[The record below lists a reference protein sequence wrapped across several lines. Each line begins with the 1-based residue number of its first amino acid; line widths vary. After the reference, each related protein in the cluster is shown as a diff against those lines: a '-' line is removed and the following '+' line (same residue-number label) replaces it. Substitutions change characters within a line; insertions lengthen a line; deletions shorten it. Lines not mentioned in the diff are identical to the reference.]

1 MTRPDYNWKL
11 PPEITRRLGHD
22 TYGAQRA
29 IHEAGH
35 LLVIL
40 HEPPT
45 SESHVRAH
53 RIFLRT
59 PEAKWLCHG
68 NDQGEHMMTDL
79 LDRYE
84 SMLSRAETR
93 YGGAETAD
101 DLFPLLDTLLPLARA
116 ATNLRD
122 ALQQARDQVKE
133 DTRLITWRDRAVD
146 LSRGLELLLANA
158 RIALEYRLARQVEEQ
173 TKAALLTTRAQYKLN
188 TIAAL
193 TAPLV
198 AVATVFG
205 MNLHHGMETWPTWA
219 FWGVFAV
226 GLVIGLWVKGWVNAM
241 PPVAEAPRGKQGSRQ
256 TGKSAVKRRTTA

>member
-35 LLVIL
+35 QLVIL

-45 SESHVRAH
+45 SESHAREH
-53 RIFLRT
+53 RVFLRT
-59 PEAKWLCHG
+59 PEGKWLCHG
-68 NDQGEHMMTDL
+68 NDHGEHMMTDL

-84 SMLSRAETR
+84 SALSREETR
-93 YGGAETAD
+93 YARAETAD

-146 LSRGLELLLANA
+146 LARGLELLLANA
-158 RIALEYRLARQVEEQ
+158 RIALEYRLAHQAEEQ
-173 TKAALLTTRAQYKLN
+173 TQAALLTTRAQFKLN

-193 TAPLV
+193 TAPLM
-198 AVATVFG
+198 AIATVFG

-219 FWGVFAV
+219 FWAVFAV
-226 GLVIGLWVKGWVNAM
+226 GLLIGVWVKGWVQAM
-241 PPVAEAPRGKQGSRQ
+241 PPPPEAPRGKPGGRQ
-256 TGKSAVKRRTTA
+256 AGKSTTKRKTA